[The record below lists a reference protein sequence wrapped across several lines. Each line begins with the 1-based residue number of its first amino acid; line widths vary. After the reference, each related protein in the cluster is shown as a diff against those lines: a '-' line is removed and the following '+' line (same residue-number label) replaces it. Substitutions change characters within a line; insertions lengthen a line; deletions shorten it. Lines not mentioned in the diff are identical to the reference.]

1 MLKIKL
7 KDNSE
12 LEVEEGL
19 SVIEIAKKISE
30 GLARVATC
38 AEIDGE
44 VVDLRTI
51 VEKDCSLNILTFESS
66 LNGKK
71 AYWHTTSH
79 IMAQAIKRLYPEIK
93 LAIGP
98 SIDNG
103 FYYDFDTEKPFTP
116 EMLEAIE
123 KEMKKI
129 IKEDLPIERFELPRK
144 EAIKFMEEKEEPYK
158 VELINDLPE
167 DAIISFY
174 KQGEFTDL
182 CAGPHVMSTGKIK
195 AVKLLSSSGA
205 YWRGNEKNKM
215 LQRIYGISFPKA
227 SQVDEYVNMIE
238 EAKKRDHRKL
248 GKELELFFFDET
260 APGMAYWMPKGFTMM
275 NTLIDFWRKEHKKR
289 GYQEFSGPQLN
300 SSELWKISG
309 HWDHYKEDM
318 FVLTDADGNEQAL
331 KPMNCPNSIKIYQS
345 KLRIYKDLPLRFN
358 DVDVIHRNE
367 KSGQLNGLFRVR
379 MFRQDDSHNYIT
391 EEQIGSEIKD
401 IIEIAKQ
408 LYSVF
413 GLEYKLTLSTR
424 PEEDFMGEIE
434 TWDKAE
440 NDLRKVLDE
449 ICGEGNYQ
457 VNEGDGAFYGPK
469 IDIKMKDCLGREW
482 QMGTV
487 QLDFQL
493 PQRFNLHYIDKD
505 GNKKTPIMVHRA
517 LFGSFDRFIG
527 IITEHFAG
535 AFPTWLAPVQVRIL
549 PIADSHKEYAEKLK
563 EKLEE
568 YDIRVELD
576 EREEKIG
583 YKIREAQL
591 QKIPYMLIVG
601 DKEVEANA
609 VGVRSRK
616 DGDIGAMSVEDFIN
630 KIEEEIKTFAR

>member
-1 MLKIKL
+1 
-7 KDNSE
+7 
-12 LEVEEGL
+12 
-19 SVIEIAKKISE
+19 
-30 GLARVATC
+30 
-38 AEIDGE
+38 
-44 VVDLRTI
+44 
-51 VEKDCSLNILTFESS
+51 
-66 LNGKK
+66 
-71 AYWHTTSH
+71 
-79 IMAQAIKRLYPEIK
+79 
-93 LAIGP
+93 
-98 SIDNG
+98 
-103 FYYDFDTEKPFTP
+103 
-116 EMLEAIE
+116 
-123 KEMKKI
+123 
-129 IKEDLPIERFELPRK
+129 
-144 EAIKFMEEKEEPYK
+144 
-158 VELINDLPE
+158 
-167 DAIISFY
+167 
-174 KQGEFTDL
+174 
-182 CAGPHVMSTGKIK
+182 
-195 AVKLLSSSGA
+195 
-205 YWRGNEKNKM
+205 
-215 LQRIYGISFPKA
+215 
-227 SQVDEYVNMIE
+227 
-238 EAKKRDHRKL
+238 
-248 GKELELFFFDET
+248 
-260 APGMAYWMPKGFTMM
+260 
-275 NTLIDFWRKEHKKR
+275 
-289 GYQEFSGPQLN
+289 
-300 SSELWKISG
+300 
-309 HWDHYKEDM
+309 
-318 FVLTDADGNEQAL
+318 
-331 KPMNCPNSIKIYQS
+331 
-345 KLRIYKDLPLRFN
+345 
-358 DVDVIHRNE
+358 
-367 KSGQLNGLFRVR
+367 
-379 MFRQDDSHNYIT
+379 
-391 EEQIGSEIKD
+391 
-401 IIEIAKQ
+401 
-408 LYSVF
+408 
-413 GLEYKLTLSTR
+413 
-424 PEEDFMGEIE
+424 MGEIE